1 MSSTLPLRCVEA
13 RPPDGVRVVGTLVL
27 LHAFPLN
34 ARMYEP
40 QLALAK
46 NGWRVVAPHMK
57 GMDAAA
63 ADTPD
68 SSFDVA
74 AGALV
79 DLLDA
84 LHIES
89 AVIGGVSMG
98 GYLAMALYR
107 RAARYFRGLILADTR
122 ADADTSQAVEGRQ
135 RMLAL
140 LREKGSAAVA
150 DEMIPR
156 LLGETTRA
164 TRPDLAAQVRA
175 LVLSNS
181 PEAIAGA
188 LTAIMTREDS
198 MPLLRKVDCPV
209 LVIVGEEDLVTP
221 PALSQAMHAS
231 LAKAPKA
238 ELVTI
243 PAAGHLSNLEQPGP
257 FNAALLE
264 FLGRTV

>member
-1 MSSTLPLRCVEA
+1 MSRPLPLRYVEA
-13 RPPDGVRVVGTLVL
+13 RPPDGVRVIGTLVL

-40 QLALAK
+40 QLSLA
-46 NGWRVVAPHMK
+46 NDGWRVVAPHMK
-57 GMDAAA
+57 GMNGAPGDS
-63 ADTPD
+63 PD
-68 SSFDVA
+68 SSFDTA

-98 GYLAMALYR
+98 GYLTFALYKW
-107 RAARYFRGLILADTR
+107 AARYFRGMILADTR
-122 ADADTSQAVEGRQ
+122 ADADTPQVVEGRQ

-164 TRPDLAAQVRA
+164 TRPEIADHVRA
-175 LVLSNS
+175 LVLSN
-181 PEAIAGA
+181 PPDAIAGA
-188 LTAIMTREDS
+188 LTAIMTRADS
-198 MPLLRKVDCPV
+198 MPLLQKVDCPV
-209 LVIVGEEDLVTP
+209 LVIVGEEDVVTP
-221 PALSQAMHAS
+221 PALSQAMHRA
-231 LAKAPKA
+231 LHKA

-257 FNAALLE
+257 FNAALSE
-264 FLGRTV
+264 FLTRAV